1 MHHRIKQSMQKSTLL
16 FLLLGLFSIG
26 STLAA
31 KQIPFSQFGYP
42 ENSVLNGPKAAA
54 TFYFKQTEG
63 LDYAESFVHLEI
75 ISSQILNKNISTIT
89 FLVGDQPVFSSFLK
103 DYGDTLRIDLPIRK
117 NQVQSGFLKL
127 EIESNL
133 FLNDEECREYDEPSL
148 WLNVTSE
155 SFFQEGQLVPT
166 KTKPNW
172 KIDQYVPIIN
182 QLIIPKN
189 FSAETADLVSYLHY
203 YFKKTRNEDLKI
215 NYLED
220 LETSQLDRAL
230 IFGTGKE
237 LALHFPE
244 EKNLGNRAD
253 QGELRI
259 AYRHY
264 LDVASQDSLYTSS
277 LLLTGGDR
285 KGLEKAIQ
293 FLFNQDLTTTA
304 FTDQLKV
311 LESTKTD
318 SIFQSE
324 LKASFTLEEL
334 GFGAEQVT
342 GMGKITKNL
351 SLPNYLTKSDLK
363 SLTLHL
369 KINHKPISANESG
382 FANIYINNDLIGSYK
397 LNESGILDELLYPTQ
412 VTFGTRSFIGIE
424 YIYLPAGGLCG
435 TTASEFYAQIDP
447 KESTLEPIYYNILPL
462 TFYAFPKNFSG
473 APLEILYDY
482 DISKTDI
489 SAISDLVALIN
500 TRYESTFQVYFPR
513 FVRMDAER
521 KSLETNSNKIFLTR
535 TPSAYHAVLQKN
547 QYITFHGDSVGFRSD
562 DIPRFFDLK
571 YKDDFA
577 FLQLFVHNGSKIFMI
592 NDITANHQALQNAL
606 VGVEDQYL
614 TNSGNVMISNG
625 ERYYFFDLRNT
636 ELKNKAEETKNSFE
650 EFWKTFRV
658 FFILILV
665 AFIIILL
672 SYIFKKSKI
681 AKKNI
686 EDAR

>member
-1 MHHRIKQSMQKSTLL
+1 MQKSTLL
-16 FLLLGLFSIG
+16 LLMLGLFSICR
-26 STLAA
+26 TIAA
-31 KQIPFSQFGYP
+31 TQIPFSKFGYP
-42 ENSVLNGPKAAA
+42 EHSILYGPKASA
-54 TFYFKQTEG
+54 TFYFKQTEE
-63 LDYAESFVHLEI
+63 LNYEESFIHLDI
-75 ISSQILNKNISTIT
+75 ISSQIINKDISTIT
-89 FLVGDQPVFSSFLK
+89 FLIGDQPVFSSFLK

-117 NQVQSGFLKL
+117 NQIKSGFVKL
-127 EIESNL
+127 EIKSNL
-133 FLNDEECREYDEPSL
+133 VLNDEKCREYDEPSL
-148 WLNVTSE
+148 WLDVTSE
-155 SFFQEGQLVPT
+155 SFFQEGQLAPI
-166 KTKPNW
+166 KIKPDW
-172 KIDQYVPIIN
+172 KIDQYVPIVD

-189 FSAETADLVSYLHY
+189 FSTETADLVSYIHY

-220 LETSQLDRAL
+220 VETSQLDRAL
-230 IFGTGKE
+230 VFGTGKE
-237 LALHFPE
+237 LALHFPG

-264 LDVASQDSLYTSS
+264 LDSASQDSLYTSS

-293 FLFNQDLTTTA
+293 FLFNQDLTTAA
-304 FTDQLKV
+304 FTDQLTV
-311 LESTKTD
+311 FESTKTD

-324 LKASFTLEEL
+324 LKNSFTLEEL
-334 GFGAEQVT
+334 GLPAEQVT

-351 SLPNYLTKSDLK
+351 SLPNYLTKSNLK

-369 KINHKPISANESG
+369 KINHKPISADESG
-382 FANIYINNDLIGSYK
+382 FANVYINNDLIGSYK
-397 LNESGILDELLYPTQ
+397 LNESGILDELIYPTQ
-412 VTFGTRSFIGIE
+412 ATFGTGSFIGIE
-424 YIYLPAGGLCG
+424 YIYIPAGGLCD

-447 KESTLEPIYYNILPL
+447 KESTLEPIYYNRLPL
-462 TFYAFPKNFSG
+462 TFYAFPKNFRG
-473 APLEILYDY
+473 APIEILYDY
-482 DISKTDI
+482 DLSKTDI
-489 SAISDLVALIN
+489 SAVSDLIALIN
-500 TRYESTFQVYFPR
+500 IRYESKFQVYFPR

-535 TPSAYHAVLQKN
+535 SPSAYHPVLRKT
-547 QYITFHGDSVGFRSD
+547 QYITFHGDSVSFRSD
-562 DIPRFFDLK
+562 DIPRFFDLN

-577 FLQLFVHNGSKIFMI
+577 FLQLFEHNGSKIFMI

-606 VGVEDQYL
+606 LGVEDQYL

-650 EFWKTFRV
+650 EFWETFRV
-658 FFILILV
+658 FVILILV
-665 AFIIILL
+665 TFIIILL